1 MAKEFIPEKPYLPI
15 TITTEG
21 FVAKEP
27 KEISRPGA
35 KMSVVVTTIA
45 VDSFSST
52 VDGIEKY
59 TSWYDLK
66 FFGKKAEA
74 ALNNI
79 RKGQVVFVEGRL
91 ALIPYET
98 RDGNTG
104 INQEIQVDKIGVS
117 IHAGSGVVGEGNSH
131 GDSEEEDRVPKGRS
145 QGRKRSSGS
154 GRRKASGGR
163 STRGRSNRSQ
173 AEPEDTNDDFDDD
186 INDLIEDVDF

>member
-1 MAKEFIPEKPYLPI
+1 MAKDFIPEKPYLPI

-27 KEISRPGA
+27 KEISRPGS
-35 KMSVVVTTIA
+35 KVSVVVTTIA

-59 TSWYDLK
+59 TSWFDLK

-98 RDGNTG
+98 RNGDTG

-117 IHAGSGVVGEGNSH
+117 IHAGSGIAGEGNSS
-131 GDSEEEDRVPKGRS
+131 DDEEEDRVPTGRI
-145 QGRKRSSGS
+145 QGRKRSSGN

-163 STRGRSNRSQ
+163 STRGQRNRSQ